1 MFGEKGVSVSEAL
14 NKQSGQERARS
25 AEDEVSVSFSAEV
38 YKMLEEIA
46 RKKGKSVT
54 EVIEDAIG
62 LERWYLR
69 TREEGGKVIIEHQN
83 GDVWELMHD

>member
-1 MFGEKGVSVSEAL
+1 MSASETLNRQGEHKKELSGESE
-14 NKQSGQERARS
+14 
-25 AEDEVSVSFSAEV
+25 VHVSFSADV
-38 YKMLEEIA
+38 YKMLEDIA

-69 TREEGGKVIIEHQN
+69 TRDEGGKIIIEGKN
-83 GDVWELMHD
+83 GDVWELVHD